1 MDPVLQPCQQTG
13 PPLGTG
19 FVQCRRAFDRRER
32 GSACGF
38 GPKSLGCSRCTLRWA
53 NGLNICLGEFSR
65 PHCLP
70 SLESWLIREIIPK
83 RAEIKILQYTQIC
96 GQFHPEKMTMNIW
109 AYLRGLERNSMKYQL
124 YEPAR
129 VVNWESACVVLGSWK
144 TKIISVVFLKYSRS
158 ILDGYFNP
166 LVFWYQWEYLLT
178 SKEIIFCRVSKIG
191 KCI

>member
-32 GSACGF
+32 GFACGF

-65 PHCLP
+65 PHCLL
-70 SLESWLIREIIPK
+70 SLESWLITEIIPK

-96 GQFHPEKMTMNIW
+96 GQFHPEKNDDEHLSIFKGSRKEQHEVSIIW
-109 AYLRGLERNSMKYQL
+109 TSTCCQLGICMCGAGQLENQETWDPGM
-124 YEPAR
+124 
-129 VVNWESACVVLGSWK
+129 
-144 TKIISVVFLKYSRS
+144 ISVVFWAYSRS

-178 SKEIIFCRVSKIG
+178 SKEFNFLQGI
-191 KCI
+191 